1 MTYPPGQEKHTDP
14 SSFGK
19 SLAAHALEHARE
31 QSGLSPGQYPTSP
44 VEFQVTVTVS
54 PGSWA
59 VSLNFGSTSVSY
71 SWA

>member
-1 MTYPPGQEKHTDP
+1 MTYPPQQENHTDP
-14 SSFGK
+14 SSFGQ
-19 SLAAHALEHARE
+19 SLAEHALDHARQ
-31 QSGLSPGQYPTSP
+31 QSGGQDPAGP